1 MLDRTGPFPWLPQQ
15 VNPSQAP
22 QTQCLTLTHSPEL
35 LGPSWWLLS
44 HMSCFIMSLETFRYW
59 SQLQAWGSE
68 GVLRPGGCFSRC
80 PYSSPVLV
88 P

>member
-59 SQLQAWGSE
+59 SQLQAWGPE
-68 GVLRPGGCFSRC
+68 GVLRPGGGFSRC